1 VAGSAIFFCRLPYGG
16 QHEISKTMG
25 RENFAGILMAMAYD
39 ERTGFLQNL
48 PTEEA
53 NRMLA
58 LLPAERRDKAARLL
72 RYRKDSVGRLMTP
85 DFIAIQAH
93 WTVQE
98 TLEHIRTY
106 GRDSE
111 TLNALY
117 AVDARGR
124 LLDDIKIRELCF
136 NLIHIFRKR
145 LSGPEDVYLLLYL

>member
-1 VAGSAIFFCRLPYGG
+1 
-16 QHEISKTMG
+16 MG
-25 RENFAGILMAMAYD
+25 RENFASILMAMAYD

-58 LLPAERRDKAARLL
+58 LLPAERRDKAVTLL
-72 RYRKDSVGRLMTP
+72 SYRKDSVGRLMTP

-98 TLEHIRTY
+98 TLVHIRTF

-117 AVDARGR
+117 A
-124 LLDDIKIRELCF
+124 LWSLQ
-136 NLIHIFRKR
+136 LI
-145 LSGPEDVYLLLYL
+145 Y

>member
-58 LLPAERRDKAARLL
+58 LLPAERRDKAAR
-72 RYRKDSVGRLMTP
+72 
-85 DFIAIQAH
+85 
-93 WTVQE
+93 
-98 TLEHIRTY
+98 
-106 GRDSE
+106 
-111 TLNALY
+111 
-117 AVDARGR
+117 
-124 LLDDIKIRELCF
+124 
-136 NLIHIFRKR
+136 
-145 LSGPEDVYLLLYL
+145 